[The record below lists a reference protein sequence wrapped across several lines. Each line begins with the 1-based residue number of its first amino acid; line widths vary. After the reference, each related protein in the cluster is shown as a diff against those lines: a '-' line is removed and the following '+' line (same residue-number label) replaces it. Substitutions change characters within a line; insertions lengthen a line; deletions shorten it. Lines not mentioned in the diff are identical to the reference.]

1 MNILYIHGLNGSL
14 TPEKRAVL
22 EPYGQVFAPALVY
35 QNDPDTIQYVAD
47 TFKNS
52 DIDII
57 IGSSMGGFASFY
69 LSRMLQVPALLFN
82 PALAERS
89 VLQNI
94 PDTPDSNN
102 SFLKIVLGAQDATV
116 NPKQTLTFLAN
127 SFHQPQHYTISIRH
141 DLQHRIPLA
150 VFTEEVTLFFD
161 QIGVKRSSKTR
172 LFLDDLRTVDIVY
185 PKTFSDQFDIVRN
198 YQDFVAYITKNGLPD
213 FISFDNDLGLDDENN
228 IAPDGLAA
236 AKWLVYESGLDLKD
250 LEFHVHS
257 ANPVATE
264 QIRGL
269 LTNYIK
275 FINKQE
281 NPNSEISN

>member
-22 EPYGQVFAPALVY
+22 ESYGQVFAPSLVY
-35 QNDPDTIQYVAD
+35 QNDPDTIQTVAD

-57 IGSSMGGFASFY
+57 IGSSMGGFAAFY
-69 LSRMLQVPALLFN
+69 LCRMLQVPGLLFN

-89 VLQNI
+89 VAQHI
-94 PDTPDSNN
+94 PETPDSNN
-102 SFLKIVLGAQDATV
+102 SFLKIVLGAKDATV
-116 NPKQTLTFLAN
+116 NPKQTLEFLGHG
-127 SFHQPQHYTISIRH
+127 FHQPQNYTISVRH
-141 DLQHRIPLA
+141 DLEHRIPLP
-150 VFTEEVTLFFD
+150 VFTEEVRLFFD
-161 QIGVKRSSKTR
+161 QIGVKESSETR
-172 LFLDDLRTVDIVY
+172 LFLDDLRTIDMVY

-198 YQDFVAYITKNGLPD
+198 YHDFVDYITKHGLPD

-257 ANPVATE
+257 ANPVAAE

-275 FINKQE
+275 FCKNK
-281 NPNSEISN
+281 